1 MGHQM
6 AEIGKRELGIG
17 ATLGLVKRVLW
28 RNRDLCKTPNG
39 LLRSCHIQLLYTFP
53 QEVVM
58 SIGTVFVNNRTQ
70 AVRLPL
76 DVRLPEGVQKVEIR
90 VKGNERIITPLGQ
103 TWDSF
108 FLGGPTVSD
117 DFLPERATQHQPE
130 REAL

>member
-1 MGHQM
+1 
-6 AEIGKRELGIG
+6 
-17 ATLGLVKRVLW
+17 
-28 RNRDLCKTPNG
+28 
-39 LLRSCHIQLLYTFP
+39 
-53 QEVVM
+53 M

-90 VKGNERIITPLGQ
+90 VKGNERIIAPLGK

-108 FLGGPTVSD
+108 FLDGPRVSD
-117 DFLPERATQHQPE
+117 DFLSERASQEQPA